1 MIELSLSFLAWLGV
15 LFIQAMVHVKI
26 VYLKRLR
33 NGGDEPRMIERDS
46 SVSSE
51 ASWPSKPQTAD
62 EIRRS
67 ILSRSESNPA
77 LDEGDLDF
85 DFDFDDNDDEPPNL
99 EQRLSQTGAE
109 MMNSCKSLESMVQ
122 EQILAPQILA
132 Q

>member
-26 VYLKRLR
+26 VYLKRMR
-33 NGGDEPRMIERDS
+33 NDSDEPRMIERDS
-46 SVSSE
+46 SASSE
-51 ASWPSKPQTAD
+51 TPWPSKPHTAA

-77 LDEGDLDF
+77 LDEGELDF
-85 DFDFDDNDDEPPNL
+85 DFDDDDDEPPNL
-99 EQRLSQTGAE
+99 EQRLSQTGTE
-109 MMNSCKSLESMVQ
+109 MMRSCKSLESMVQ